1 MKTEHSLDLTAHF
14 ALEGSQPFKDRRAT
28 MPWRGAI
35 PVAKELLS
43 QTWQE
48 VISQPT
54 PPRKRLVY
62 LHIPFCATHCTFC
75 GFYQNRFEEDHCARY
90 TNALLREIE
99 MEADS
104 ALHQS
109 APIHAVYF
117 GGGTPSALSARDL
130 ARIITALCDKLPLA
144 PDCEITIE
152 GRVLNFDDARIDA
165 CLDAG
170 ANRFSIEIGRAHV

>member
-109 APIHAVYF
+109 API
-117 GGGTPSALSARDL
+117 TPSIL
-130 ARIITALCDKLPLA
+130 AAVHRLRCRHGIWPESSPHCVTSYLWRRTAKSLLR
-144 PDCEITIE
+144 
-152 GRVLNFDDARIDA
+152 G
-165 CLDAG
+165 G
-170 ANRFSIEIGRAHV
+170 YSILTMRE

>member
-62 LHIPFCATHCTFC
+62 LHMQHI
-75 GFYQNRFEEDHCARY
+75 
-90 TNALLREIE
+90 
-99 MEADS
+99 
-104 ALHQS
+104 
-109 APIHAVYF
+109 V
-117 GGGTPSALSARDL
+117 LSAVFIKTGL
-130 ARIITALCDKLPLA
+130 KKTTAPATPTRCCAK
-144 PDCEITIE
+144 
-152 GRVLNFDDARIDA
+152 
-165 CLDAG
+165 
-170 ANRFSIEIGRAHV
+170 

>member
-130 ARIITALCDKLPLA
+130 ARIITALRDKLPLA

-152 GRVLNFDDARIDA
+152 G
-165 CLDAG
+165 G
-170 ANRFSIEIGRAHV
+170 YSILTMRE

>member
-1 MKTEHSLDLTAHF
+1 MKTEHSLDLTSHF

-62 LHIPFCATHCTFC
+62 LHIPAVFIKT
-75 GFYQNRFEEDHCARY
+75 
-90 TNALLREIE
+90 ALKR
-99 MEADS
+99 
-104 ALHQS
+104 
-109 APIHAVYF
+109 
-117 GGGTPSALSARDL
+117 
-130 ARIITALCDKLPLA
+130 ITAPATPTRYYAK
-144 PDCEITIE
+144 
-152 GRVLNFDDARIDA
+152 
-165 CLDAG
+165 
-170 ANRFSIEIGRAHV
+170 